1 MTNVRAL
8 GLALAL
14 SFASGGCAAS
24 QPGGSAT
31 SCADYWSHEP
41 RPDCEHAP
49 GEVRSRVWLEER
61 GLPAVVHHDAAEHC
75 SVATLAMRTDR
86 SAIDVTL
93 ESVGIYAA
101 VGSPPRELPHVR
113 RGDVEREV
121 DMVGYSV
128 IDGTNYVGWT
138 ARVRAGDVDAI
149 TAARGE
155 LVVSVGSTIV
165 TLPERAVDLAL
176 ARTECEA
183 SAPAGLGALDPD
195 ARTERCFAQLDGLR
209 CADGSA
215 CSSGCEDGRGCTPPD
230 DCVGR

>member
-1 MTNVRAL
+1 MTSVRAL
-8 GLALAL
+8 GLTLAL
-14 SFASGGCAAS
+14 VVAGCAAS

-31 SCADYWSHEP
+31 SCASYWAHEP

-61 GLPAVVHHDAAEHC
+61 ALPAVVRHDAAEHC

-101 VGSPPRELPHVR
+101 VDSPPRELPRVR
-113 RGDVEREV
+113 RGDVDREV

-138 ARVRAGDVDAI
+138 ARVRSGDVDAI

-176 ARTECEA
+176 ARTECET
-183 SAPAGLGALDPD
+183 SAPAALGTLDPD
-195 ARTERCFAQLDGLR
+195 ARTERCFVALDTLR
-209 CADGSA
+209 CPDGSA
-215 CSSGCEDGRGCTPPD
+215 CSSGCGDGRGCTPPE
-230 DCVGR
+230 DCLGR

>member
-1 MTNVRAL
+1 MRVRAL

-14 SFASGGCAAS
+14 SLASGGCAAS

-31 SCADYWSHEP
+31 SCASYWSHEP

-49 GEVRSRVWLEER
+49 GEVRSRVWLEEHD
-61 GLPAVVHHDAAEHC
+61 LPAVVRHDAAEHC
-75 SVATLAMRTDR
+75 SVATLALRTDR

-101 VGSPPRELPHVR
+101 VGSPPRELPRVR
-113 RGDVEREV
+113 RGDVDREV

-138 ARVRAGDVDAI
+138 ARVRAEDVDAFAHG
-149 TAARGE
+149 TGD
-155 LVVSVGSTIV
+155 LVVLVGSTVV
-165 TLPERAVDLAL
+165 TLPAASVDAAL
-176 ARTECEA
+176 ARTDCTTTTP
-183 SAPAGLGALDPD
+183 SPLGTLDPD
-195 ARTERCFAQLDGLR
+195 ARAARCFAALDTLR

-215 CSSGCEDGRGCTPPD
+215 CSSGCGDGAGCPPPEDCRP
-230 DCVGR
+230 R